1 MGEMWDTLDWTLI
14 MTILE
19 YVHWVVSAL
28 GQAAH
33 TRLQPGRS
41 LLILLVNEL
50 GAVGDDAR
58 GKCNGAHA
66 RVTVDE
72 LRDRALDGPP
82 RGDVV
87 DA

>member
-1 MGEMWDTLDWTLI
+1 MRDTLDWTPLTMMI
-14 MTILE
+14 IPDLH
-19 YVHWVVSAL
+19 VWVVSAF

-33 TRLQPGRS
+33 TRLQPGGS